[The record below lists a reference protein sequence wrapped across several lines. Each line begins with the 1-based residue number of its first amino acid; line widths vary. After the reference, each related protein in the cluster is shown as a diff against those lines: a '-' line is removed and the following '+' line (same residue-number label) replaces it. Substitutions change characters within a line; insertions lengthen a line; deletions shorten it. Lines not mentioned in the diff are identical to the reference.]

1 MAEYVGAP
9 LVSLS
14 STGYL
19 LTITDD
25 VEPGRLPI
33 PDVKVL
39 TDLAASALQPGDLG
53 SAAGAETTDFMLVA
67 DHEAIVA
74 SLIARLEVLEA
85 SGGYD
90 ELVVYEATVFDSGVF
105 V

>member
-1 MAEYVGAP
+1 
-9 LVSLS
+9 
-14 STGYL
+14 
-19 LTITDD
+19 
-25 VEPGRLPI
+25 
-33 PDVKVL
+33 
-39 TDLAASALQPGDLG
+39 
-53 SAAGAETTDFMLVA
+53 MLVA